1 MHKLNIKECLSKV
14 SGEVEFKYEGS
25 VESNTEESYNSLL
38 WLDERSK
45 PSFISLL
52 EVHVVDQ
59 VNATEDKIKELKA
72 ELEAAKELV
81 KGAKELAESRAE
93 AFHSHPIEFVIG
105 LEDELKAK
113 APIEHSH
120 DVHHVTGLEDLLSSK
135 CEVKHE
141 HIVEDVKDLPAKLDE
156 KLSNKFALKSESRNL
171 NEVFKLSAEKT
182 TLVVY
187 TVAISSRTSTTEG
200 KGGAVVSLLFGEA
213 DKEPVA
219 ELSRAGSVSVLS
231 QSQSGVLIS
240 QNTVQLVG
248 VIPPNSSVK
257 LKLSDSVPAKI
268 VSVLEV
274 ELG

>member
-25 VESNTEESYNSLL
+25 VEDNTEESYNNLL
-38 WLDERSK
+38 WLDTRSK
-45 PSFISLL
+45 PSFVSLL

-93 AFHSHPIEFVIG
+93 TFHSHPIGFVLG

-113 APIEHSH
+113 ASVEHTHSMH
-120 DVHHVTGLEDLLSSK
+120 EVVGLEEALGAK

-141 HIVEDVKDLPAKLDE
+141 HVVEDVKDLTAKLNE
-156 KLSNKFALKSESRNL
+156 KLNNKFVLKSEPRNL
-171 NEVFKLSAEKT
+171 NEVFKLSSEKA

-187 TVAISSRTSTTEG
+187 TVAISSRTSATEG

-219 ELSRAGSVSVLS
+219 ELSRAGSVSILS
-231 QSQSGVLIS
+231 QSGILVS
-240 QNTVQLVG
+240 QNNVQLVG
-248 VIPPNSSVK
+248 VVPPNSSVK
-257 LKLSDSVPAKI
+257 LKLSDNVPAKV